1 MHRSPSL
8 AHVPPVASR
17 SSAHDATDHEGG
29 TASLSLLECAP
40 AQRPLL
46 EEVLEGL
53 SAEQKF
59 LPAKLHYDQRGS
71 ELFEQICSLDEY
83 YLTRTE
89 LAIMQQSASE
99 LAEALGPGCLLIE
112 PGSGAS
118 LKTKLLLDAL
128 DAPAGY
134 VPVDISRDFLMESAA
149 TIAHEHDVEV
159 LPVWADF
166 TRPHPLPDPDSDVA
180 GRAVYFPGSTVGNFT
195 RAEARSLLG
204 RFATMVAEAPEAAVD
219 SSSSGG
225 GSVLVGYDR
234 RKDVERMEAAYN
246 DAAGVTAEFNYN
258 VLDRL
263 QRELDVPL
271 DREKFAFRADW
282 DDDAGAVVSRL
293 WATQPHDV
301 VLAGRQISFAAGEP
315 IRMEESHKYT
325 AEEFHALAS
334 AAGLSLQ
341 QTWTDAAGDFAVV
354 QLRV

>member
-1 MHRSPSL
+1 MRRTPSS
-8 AHVPPVASR
+8 AHVPPSASR
-17 SSAHDATDHEGG
+17 SSVHDASDHEGG

-46 EEVLEGL
+46 DEVLEGL

-89 LAIMQQSASE
+89 LAIMQQSADE

-128 DAPAGY
+128 
-134 VPVDISRDFLMESAA
+134 
-149 TIAHEHDVEV
+149 
-159 LPVWADF
+159 
-166 TRPHPLPDPDSDVA
+166 
-180 GRAVYFPGSTVGNFT
+180 
-195 RAEARSLLG
+195 
-204 RFATMVAEAPEAAVD
+204 
-219 SSSSGG
+219 
-225 GSVLVGYDR
+225 
-234 RKDVERMEAAYN
+234 EAAYN

-271 DREKFAFRADW
+271 DREKFAFRAEW
-282 DDDAGAVVSRL
+282 DEDAGAVVSRL

-301 VLAGRQISFAAGEP
+301 VLAGRQISFAEGEP